1 MNASNQKNVIYD
13 VTVPAGAAYA
23 RPMQRV
29 IRTLLSSLPLVA
41 LPAIAADTSVATG
54 ITSIGPSMFIFTI
67 AIALLLT
74 LALRASA
81 SRFTRMLA
89 SRIGRRRIH
98 NCLAASCQQ
107 QAQDFILPGAYG
119 GLARIDHAALY
130 RHGIVCIRAVHFDGR
145 INGGADDPQWT
156 SAAGF
161 GTKRFL
167 NPLIQNEG
175 RARAIRKV
183 LPGIAVINLVVFTG
197 KVEFSAPKAGNVIE
211 LKQLGSFLQDFS
223 AESDKDPVPDGIWNA
238 LNAAIRHDV
247 AAQKDFA
254 AQISFS

>member
-1 MNASNQKNVIYD
+1 MSASKQKNVICD
-13 VTVPAGAAYA
+13 VTAPAGPAYA
-23 RPMQRV
+23 GPMQRV
-29 IRTLLSSLPLVA
+29 IRTFLSSLPLVA

-74 LALRASA
+74 LAFRASA
-81 SRFTRMLA
+81 SRFTRVLA
-89 SRIGRRRIH
+89 TRIGRRRIH
-98 NCLAASCQQ
+98 SCLAANCLH

-130 RHGIVCIRAVHFDGR
+130 QHGIVCIRAVHFHGKIDGD
-145 INGGADDPQWT
+145 ADDPQWT
-156 SAAGF
+156 SSSGF
-161 GTKRFL
+161 STKRFL

-183 LPGIAVINLVVFTG
+183 LPGTAVVNLVIFTG
-197 KVEFSAPKAGNVIE
+197 KVEFGAPQPSNVIE
-211 LKQLGSFLQDFS
+211 LEQLSRFLHDFS
-223 AESDKDPVPDGIWNA
+223 TQSENDPVPDAAWQM
-238 LNAAIRHDV
+238 LSAAIQHDA